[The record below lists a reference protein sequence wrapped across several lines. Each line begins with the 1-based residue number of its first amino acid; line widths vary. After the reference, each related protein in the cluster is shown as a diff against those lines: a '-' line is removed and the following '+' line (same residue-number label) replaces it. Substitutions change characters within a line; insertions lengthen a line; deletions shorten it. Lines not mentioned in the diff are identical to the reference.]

1 MASFTAL
8 QKYFERVNG
17 FRFPEAELR
26 QEWESDADGK
36 VIKQRDF
43 PGGAM
48 LFSLFMN
55 PKKYNNIPSPALLI
69 FANPHSQG
77 AWVESSTDA
86 SVRAAAN
93 DYSAAL
99 AALTDRQ
106 QKAVQDALPAA
117 HVITLPN
124 ANHFIFLS
132 NTADVLR
139 EMRGFLG
146 HLN

>member
-1 MASFTAL
+1 M
-8 QKYFERVNG
+8 NG

-77 AWVESSTDA
+77 AWVESSIDA

-106 QKAVQDALPAA
+106 QKAVQDSTSGPRNHAA
-117 HVITLPN
+117 QRESLHISIEHGRRF
-124 ANHFIFLS
+124 ARDARLS
-132 NTADVLR
+132 WAPKLAT
-139 EMRGFLG
+139 
-146 HLN
+146 HLFATSK